1 MKTFLRTETPTT
13 IVRIISPSP
22 SQINLMEFHSDEEID
37 GQVPVTIDEV
47 EEPEINSARLQ

>member
-13 IVRIISPSP
+13 IVPIISPGP